1 MTTIAV
7 VIPFYQ
13 RAPGIL
19 ARALASVFAQE
30 LPADTRVMIVMV
42 DDQSPISLETELAAI
57 EVPKSF
63 RVVALARPNGGPGA
77 ARNTALD
84 SLGDEAVDFVAFLDS
99 DDVWRTSHLADG
111 LAALGKAADFYF
123 CDHERWHNP
132 ASWFAESTAIP
143 RWLEG
148 ADDMVVPVPEN
159 PELFEFCPDRALLA
173 FLVDY
178 MAQTST
184 VIYRFARFARLRFDA
199 TLRHAG
205 EDNMFWLDLAN
216 GARAVRFSRRAN
228 VATGEGVNMYFSS
241 LASWDHPDAVRRIGF
256 NLLFLA
262 RAIRRFGRIAQVRTV
277 MRERYWSCQKEFA
290 WVWVRRMLKTRSID
304 LLPVRLVIRER
315 GSLAVSLPLA
325 FFAALWRRPQ
335 GAV

>member
-13 RAPGIL
+13 RAHGIL
-19 ARALASVFAQE
+19 GRALTSVFAQE
-30 LPADTRVMIVMV
+30 LPADTRVTIVMV
-42 DDQSPISLETELAAI
+42 DDQSPIPLETELAPI
-57 EVPKSF
+57 EAPDPF
-63 RVVALARPNGGPGA
+63 RLVALARANGGPGA

-84 SLGDEAVDFVAFLDS
+84 SLHGQDVDFVALLDS
-99 DDVWRTSHLADG
+99 DDTWQPRHLADG
-111 LAALGKAADFYF
+111 LAALGDTADFYF

-132 ASWFAESTAIP
+132 DSWFVESKSVGAWI
-143 RWLEG
+143 EG
-148 ADDMVVPVPEN
+148 ADDMVMPVPAK
-159 PELFEFCPDRALLA
+159 PQLFEFRTGRALLA

-184 VIYRFARFARLRFDA
+184 VIYRFAGFERLRFDA

-205 EDNMFWLDLAN
+205 EDNMFWLDLAKS
-216 GARAVRFSRRAN
+216 ARAVRFSSRTN

-241 LASWDHPDAVRRIGF
+241 LTSWDHPDAVRRIGF

-262 RAIRRFGRIAQVRTV
+262 RAIRRFGGVGQVRTI

-304 LLPVRLVIRER
+304 LAPVRLVVGER
-315 GSLAVSLPLA
+315 GALALTLPVA
-325 FFAALWRRPQ
+325 FLAALWRRPQ
-335 GAV
+335 GTV